1 MIGLEMSAYFLS
13 LGLSADRSSTI
24 EKRIKEVVPKLVGV
38 KSFEDLR
45 LAKPGKGEGAAYVL
59 VVGSGNTNAY
69 FDRLFSMVEQAR
81 DQFFFILISD
91 DISASDYKRLIRT
104 GSADWVSIARAPQEI
119 SEIIARR
126 RMSSKP
132 AAPVDGAPPVA
143 IAFVPSAGGVG
154 NTTLVAEI
162 GTQLKTGKAGKER
175 KICAIDLDFQT
186 SHLCDYLDSEPRL
199 QIQEISANP
208 ERLDAQLFEI
218 FISRHSSGLDV
229 FAAPRS
235 RFNVCDL
242 SSVALDK
249 LFDMISNRYEL
260 MLIDLPVTTF
270 SWTADVVAN
279 CDGVLVTGVNT
290 IPCLRQI
297 SETLATV
304 RSYSSHA
311 RPIAVV
317 INRSER
323 RVLGGVARG
332 KHVQA
337 VLREEK
343 VFFVS
348 DNHAAFVGSANTGT
362 PLSLGSSYRKPARE
376 IAALSAFCTGIKAPR
391 IASS

>member
-1 MIGLEMSAYFLS
+1 MSAYFLS
-13 LGLSADRSSTI
+13 LGLNADQSSTI
-24 EKRIKEVVPKLVGV
+24 EKRIKDVVPKLVRV
-38 KSFEDLR
+38 RSFEEIR
-45 LAKPGKGEGAAYVL
+45 QNKSGKGDGATYVL
-59 VVGSGNTNAY
+59 VVGPSNTNAY
-69 FDRLFSMVEQAR
+69 FDRLLSMVEQAR
-81 DQFFFILISD
+81 DQFFFILISE

-104 GSADWVSIARAPQEI
+104 GSADWASTARAPQEI
-119 SEIIARR
+119 LEILARR
-126 RMSSKP
+126 RVLPKP
-132 AAPVDGAPPVA
+132 VALGGGGQPVA

-186 SHLCDYLDSEPRL
+186 SHLCDYLDIEPRL

-218 FISRHSSGLDV
+218 FISRHSSGVDV

-235 RFNVCDL
+235 KFNVCDL
-242 SSVALDK
+242 SDVALDK
-249 LFDMISNRYEL
+249 LFDMISSRYDL
-260 MLIDLPVTTF
+260 MLIDLPVTAF

-279 CDGVLVTGVNT
+279 CDGVLVTGINT

-297 SETLATV
+297 SETLTAV
-304 RSYSSHA
+304 RSYSNHA
-311 RPIAVV
+311 APIAVV

-332 KHVQA
+332 KHVQT

-348 DNHAAFVGSANTGT
+348 DNRAAFVGSTNTGT
-362 PLSLGSSYRKPARE
+362 PLSLGSSYRKPTRE
-376 IAALSAFCTGIKAPR
+376 LAAISVFCAGIKSPR
-391 IASS
+391 ITSS